1 MQPKH
6 LYTYF
11 MNVTMLNVYGRA
23 NLVQCFQNNLILPT
37 LKPQATILGIIEIR
51 CPWNS
56 TPLRG
61 QFPPGEFPPSRFKLG
76 LAKLQGGNL
85 IGGN

>member
-23 NLVQCFQNNLILPT
+23 DLVQCFQNNLILPT

-51 CPWNS
+51 SPEN
-56 TPLRG
+56 PP
-61 QFPPGEFPPSRFKLG
+61 PPGKFPPSRVKLG
-76 LAKLQGGNL
+76 LAKLPGENL